1 MWVLFS
7 SPFPSPLLFSVYLQ
21 KITGPHLLLL
31 NEKALEAIGLH
42 SEYRQQT
49 ILQAIQELRVK
60 EYSVP
65 RNLYEFKV
73 HQVVVLCCILLY
85 STYCYFNILYSG
97 VCMYNVF

>member
-1 MWVLFS
+1 M
-7 SPFPSPLLFSVYLQ
+7 
-21 KITGPHLLLL
+21 LLL
-31 NEKALEAIGLH
+31 NEKALEAIGVH
-42 SEYRQQT
+42 SEYRRLT

-85 STYCYFNILYSG
+85 CYFNILYSG